1 MFSAEM
7 VIAQLEYSI
16 SYVSGILHQFT
27 MLKLL
32 DCTPNEDNTYSYQL
46 NVDTSASKL
55 NAALGS
61 EEISAMADWLEK
73 FAGIDAA
80 DIDVSDTEALVKLWH
95 LNI

>member
-32 DCTPNEDNTYSYQL
+32 DCTPNEDKAI
-46 NVDTSASKL
+46 V
-55 NAALGS
+55 
-61 EEISAMADWLEK
+61 IR
-73 FAGIDAA
+73 
-80 DIDVSDTEALVKLWH
+80 
-95 LNI
+95 